1 MEIEQQDCVTS
12 DQTVPDSPKSQQEA
26 GNSDVMIQNENGLL
40 DKNMEAESP
49 MQRVSDDVSANTI
62 QCETSS
68 LVTSDTGKEENV
80 PDVVNTISEIV
91 DPNLEVSTDPVD
103 DGLINE
109 IAKKVD
115 TEDRMTF
122 CIEKP
127 AETLLPVTS
136 QGEKVE
142 EVLVVHPVC
151 AFARPLNMEFDLLEE
166 TDVMSE
172 LAKEV
177 QLKVNDAQVNS
188 ASGDDSATASI
199 EEEKGDK
206 TPSSEEDKVNENS
219 GEGLVDEG
227 IAPVV
232 EQVVRRSQRVYNSL
246 VGPDYAV
253 KVVAPLPLYK
263 KSTLPAD
270 TSLVQS
276 GRRPK
281 QVAALK
287 TKKSQL
293 KTGRRSLSVKTDMS
307 RRTPVREES
316 LKMCNPTTSRASS
329 VVSSVYR
336 KDGKGVKKLPKF
348 LSQFSVN
355 SKGGEKMDVKK
366 TLPKNRC
373 NTSLTDAES
382 VRCSTPD
389 KPLQKSASTASLIR
403 KLKMKDGSEVP
414 TPRRS
419 QRIYNSLNG
428 PEEAVNVITSTTRN
442 YRPNDEVV
450 YNSLVGEERDV
461 KLEIPNIR
469 KRIIKKPKPAD
480 EMKKTKMS
488 SDEEAKPTQGY
499 SKFDGSLL
507 AESHSGIPLATRIA
521 HEFSQTADT
530 SVKKRSTRS
539 QSKTGEKEQP
549 EEDSGDKIN
558 KDSNTSGTPP
568 TESGINEASVLV
580 ASSYYTTKR
589 GTQTQV
595 TYSTPSTL
603 SCSTASKKRP
613 AMSASVQKGGSTQ
626 RKQNLELGSRPSS
639 ATSRTSVASERSL
652 RSSTKTVKD
661 SVDPEKSSTQ
671 QMEESTVTKTASLKK
686 SRSSS
691 KLN

>member
-1 MEIEQQDCVTS
+1 MEMEQQDCCTA

-26 GNSDVMIQNENGLL
+26 GNTDVMYQHESGLL
-40 DKNMEAESP
+40 VKNMEVETP
-49 MQRVSDDVSANTI
+49 EQKVGNDVSADTV
-62 QCETSS
+62 QCEASS
-68 LVTSDTGKEENV
+68 VVTSDADKEENV

-127 AETLLPVTS
+127 AESLLPVTS
-136 QGEKVE
+136 QGEKIE

-151 AFARPLNMEFDLLEE
+151 AFARPVNMEYDLIEE

-177 QLKVNDAQVNS
+177 QHKVNDAQENS
-188 ASGDDSATASI
+188 ASGGDSATASN
-199 EEEKGDK
+199 EEEKGEK
-206 TPSSEEDKVNENS
+206 TPSSEGDKVNGNS
-219 GEGLVDEG
+219 GEIVTDEG

-232 EQVVRRSQRVYNSL
+232 EHVVRRSQRVYNSL

-253 KVVAPLPLYK
+253 KVVAPLPLYR
-263 KSTLPAD
+263 KSALPAE
-270 TSLVQS
+270 TSVVDS
-276 GRRPK
+276 ARKRPK
-281 QVAALK
+281 PVAALK

-293 KTGRRSLSVKTDMS
+293 KSGRRPVSAKSDMS
-307 RRTPVREES
+307 RRTPVRMES
-316 LKMCNPTTSRASS
+316 LKMCNPTTSRAST
-329 VVSSVYR
+329 VVSTAYR

-348 LSQFSVN
+348 LSQFGVN
-355 SKGGEKMDVKK
+355 SNGAEKTDVKK
-366 TLPKNRC
+366 TVPKNRG
-373 NTSLTDAES
+373 NTSLADAES
-382 VRCSTPD
+382 GRSATPD
-389 KPLQKSASTASLIR
+389 KPLAKSASTASLIR

-428 PEEAVNVITSTTRN
+428 PEEAVNVITPTTRN
-442 YRPNDEVV
+442 CRPNDEVV

-480 EMKKTKMS
+480 KMKKTRMS
-488 SDEEAKPTQGY
+488 SDEEGNPGQGY
-499 SKFDGSLL
+499 GKFDGSL

-521 HEFSQTADT
+521 HEFSQTADA
-530 SVKKRSTRS
+530 SEKRRSTRS
-539 QSKTGEKEQP
+539 QSKTEEKEQS
-549 EEDSGDKIN
+549 EEDSVDKIN
-558 KDSNTSGTPP
+558 TDSITSASPP
-568 TESGINEASVLV
+568 SEASILV

-589 GTQTQV
+589 GTQTEV

-603 SCSTASKKRP
+603 SYSTASKRRP
-613 AMSASVQKGGSTQ
+613 AMSASVQKTGTTQ
-626 RKQNLELGSRPSS
+626 RKQNLKSASSRPSS
-639 ATSRTSVASERSL
+639 ATSGTSVASERSL
-652 RSSTKTVKD
+652 RSCTKTAKG
-661 SVDPEKSSTQ
+661 SVDTEKNSTQ
-671 QMEESTVTKTASLKK
+671 QKEESPATKSASLKK